1 MSIDPRID
9 PKMPNRAIVQR
20 IADILRDYGPIQ
32 HNGIAAHL
40 PQTTGLTTSYITYV
54 LKKLRAFGMAECVKK
69 GYPYF
74 VWKFVAE
81 GEVKQVKPKADKPVK
96 SDKVMLKH
104 MGSYR
109 VKTHDGRS
117 FDRMEFHR
125 SDLTWSN
132 RTVTLDMDEISHVAF
147 VPDHAAY
154 KSGTRHLDIYAHPYS
169 DIDDCIIPKLK
180 PSDDALPKWVH
191 PIRAKLLGI
200 DQRGEGG
207 EGDPLRYREQ
217 KKDFG
222 SPFK

>member
-9 PKMPNRAIVQR
+9 PKMPNKLIVQK

-40 PQTTGLTTSYITYV
+40 PQTTGLTTSYISYV

-69 GYPYF
+69 GYPKF
-74 VWKFVAE
+74 VWKFVPE
-81 GEVKQVKPKADKPVK
+81 GEIKQVKPKADKPVK
-96 SDKVMLKH
+96 SVMLKN
-104 MGSYR
+104 MGAYR
-109 VKTHDGRS
+109 VRTHDGRS

-132 RTVTLDMDEISHVAF
+132 RTVTLDMDKIAEVAY

-154 KSGTRHLDIYAHPYS
+154 KSGSKHLDIYAHPFTS
-169 DIDDCIIPKLK
+169 IEDCIIPKRK
-180 PSDDALPKWVH
+180 PSDDDLPKWVH
-191 PIRAKLLGI
+191 PIRARALGI
-200 DQRGEGG
+200 
-207 EGDPLRYREQ
+207 PLPKRPDKAAFEL

-222 SPFK
+222 EALR